1 MLLLINCETHSHTK
15 EYYKMKWILSVVLVL
30 SFSLTF
36 ATDNSLLKDNKQ
48 RIIMVTGSTGGL
60 GREVARALAEM
71 GDHVILHGRNIERGR
86 ALEKELN
93 DKRAGS
99 AKFYRADFGSL
110 KEIQK
115 LSEVIINEYKR
126 IDVLVN
132 NAGIALIGDKE
143 RRLSEDGYELHFQ
156 VNYLAEFLLTNQLLT
171 LIERGKTRRIVN
183 VASGSA
189 SPLEFDNLML
199 EKNYST
205 MRAYGQSKLSQVMH
219 TIELSIRLRRKGI
232 VVNSLHP
239 STFMDTDM
247 ILEAGLKP
255 RSSVMD
261 GRDAVLNLVN
271 NKGVGNGEFYNVQTL
286 ARAHD
291 QAYDAA
297 VRERLWMTSEYL
309 IADKLK

>member
-1 MLLLINCETHSHTK
+1 
-15 EYYKMKWILSVVLVL
+15 MKWLILATVIF
-30 SFSLTF
+30 SFSTF
-36 ATDNSLLKDNKQ
+36 SAAVNSVSVNGEQ

-71 GDHVILHGRNIERGR
+71 GDHVIIHGRNIARGK

-110 KEIQK
+110 KEIRY
-115 LSEVIINEYKR
+115 LSKAIIKDYKK

-132 NAGIALIGDKE
+132 NAGIALIGKKK

-156 VNYLAEFLLTNQLLT
+156 VNYLAEFLLTKQLIP
-171 LIERGKTRRIVN
+171 LIEKSSTRRIVN

-199 EKNYST
+199 EKDYST
-205 MRAYGQSKLSQVMH
+205 GRAYGQSKLSQVMH
-219 TIELSIRLRRKGI
+219 TIELSIRLKDKGI
-232 VVNSLHP
+232 TANSLHP

-247 ILEAGLKP
+247 IVEAGLKP
-255 RSSVMD
+255 RTSVMD
-261 GRDAVLNLVN
+261 GRDAVLKLVN
-271 NKGVGNGEFYNVQTL
+271 SKDVGNGEYYDVQDL
-286 ARAHD
+286 SRAHS

-297 VRERLWMTSEYL
+297 VREQLWNASEKL
-309 IADKLK
+309 IAEKLN